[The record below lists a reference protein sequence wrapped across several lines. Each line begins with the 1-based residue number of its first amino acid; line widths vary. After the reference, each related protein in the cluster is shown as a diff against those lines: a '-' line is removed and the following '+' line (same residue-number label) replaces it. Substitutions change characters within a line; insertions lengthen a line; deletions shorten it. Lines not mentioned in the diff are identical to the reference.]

1 MAKIR
6 KKTGGKVRKKKWLK
20 IIAPRTFNNMV
31 LGESYVYDAKQLIG
45 KSLKVNMM
53 TLSRDPKQ
61 QHLNILFK
69 VTKLDGDTGLAE
81 VKGFVIVPSFLKR
94 IVRRGKNRLDMS
106 FKCKIKDKVIRIK
119 PILLTRSQTH
129 SSVLKDL
136 RKTAIEIIKKAFAN
150 YKYDDLVMDLLAY
163 KVQRKIKSDLG
174 KIYPLKSCDIRSI
187 KEEIVKGMKFHEEE
201 PEEKSEDVEEAKP
214 GEEVIPAEEDSK
226 AETTEEPIEEVL
238 AEEVPA
244 EEEAHAEETG
254 ESEKIEEKA

>member
-20 IIAPRTFNNMV
+20 IIAPRAFNNMV
-31 LGESYVYDAKQLIG
+31 LGESYVYDAKQLMG

-136 RKTAIEIIKKAFAN
+136 RKTAIEIIAKAFAN
-150 YKYDDLVMDLLAY
+150 YKFDDLVMDLLAY
-163 KVQRKIKSDLG
+163 KVQRKIKSDLC

-187 KEEIVKGMKFHEEE
+187 KEDIVKSRKFNEEE
-201 PEEKSEDVEEAKP
+201 PEENPEAVEEVKP
-214 GEEVIPAEEDSK
+214 VE
-226 AETTEEPIEEVL
+226 
-238 AEEVPA
+238 EEVPA
-244 EEEAHAEETG
+244 EEGSKAETAEETVEEVPVEEAPAEETG
-254 ESEKIEEKA
+254 EAEKRTE